1 MVAQRYLTESRF
13 DTDFSD
19 FEVNI
24 FSHLSMLSLVINR
37 EHCEKQII
45 IEGNYGYLQYI
56 NAERCFHRL
65 SYIFLMTLGIA
76 IVTLIIYLLYSGFT
90 VFLYFAKIETKTLVK
105 SH

>member
-65 SYIFLMTLGIA
+65 SYIVLMTLVIA
-76 IVTLIIYLLYSGFT
+76 IVTLIIYLLLLWF
-90 VFLYFAKIETKTLVK
+90 
-105 SH
+105 